1 MLFGSLQSAD
11 ARRAH
16 YRGLAPLYDVLVPY
30 VSSEARTLG
39 RAWLEVQDGE
49 RVLDVGTGTGLAL
62 SPLAA
67 ANPGGW
73 TEGVDLS
80 PAMLDHARRRMANAP
95 HARYGLRHADATALP
110 YSHDTFDAVFS
121 SYLIDVLP
129 TPQIRPALR
138 EMRRVLRP
146 EGRLVLVYLSA
157 PQRPIEHLWAVLA
170 RTVPPLTGGARPVSL
185 QKPLQDCGFE
195 VNGRATRCQ
204 AGLRTA
210 VLHATP
216 S

>member
-1 MLFGSLQSAD
+1 
-11 ARRAH
+11 
-16 YRGLAPLYDVLVPY
+16 VLVPY

-39 RAWLEVQDGE
+39 RAWLAVQDGE

-80 PAMLDHARRRMANAP
+80 PVMLHHARRRMADCN
-95 HARYGLRHADATALP
+95 HARYGLRHADATDLP
-110 YSHDTFDAVFS
+110 YSSDTFDAVFS
-121 SYLIDVLP
+121 SYLLDVLP
-129 TPQIRPALR
+129 APQIRPALR
-138 EMRRVLRP
+138 ELRRVLRP
-146 EGRLVLVYLSA
+146 EGRFVLVYLSA

-170 RTVPPLTGGARPVSL
+170 RSLPPLAGGARPVAL
-185 QKPLQDCGFE
+185 QRPLHECGFE
-195 VNGRATRCQ
+195 IDAHTTCTQ
-204 AGLRTA
+204 AGLRSA
-210 VLHATP
+210 VTRAAP